1 MHAVYPPPAELD
13 LCRTPPRSTDNYHVI
28 QPAVIQPEAATST
41 SQPARRDL
49 LLSANL
55 C

>member
-1 MHAVYPPPAELD
+1 MHAAYPPPAELD
-13 LCRTPPRSTDNYHVI
+13 LCRTPPRSTDNNHAV
-28 QPAVIQPEAATST
+28 QPVTSPEAATST

-49 LLSANL
+49 LLSTNL